1 MEYQE
6 ELGKVIININ
16 GQEKEYDVL
25 FTFDCEENGKSYIG
39 FNDGTYDEKGKKNI
53 CVKRFDPIVGF
64 DLEDITEAEEL
75 KMVNEVLNQFLQS

>member
-6 ELGKVIININ
+6 DLGKVIININ

-39 FNDGTYDEKGKKNI
+39 FNDGTYDEKGK
-53 CVKRFDPIVGF
+53 
-64 DLEDITEAEEL
+64 
-75 KMVNEVLNQFLQS
+75 